1 MPRTSQNPKE
11 ETFNF
16 RVDPALKAEFQAATE
31 TEDKPA
37 AQVLRDFM
45 RAYVERQRR
54 RDFAA
59 EAHRQSVAIAARAAD
74 PHSDEAAF
82 MRELDANLAG
92 LADDWK

>member
-1 MPRTSQNPKE
+1 MPRTSQTQKD

-16 RVDPALKAEFQAATE
+16 RVDPALKAAFQAATE
-31 TEDKPA
+31 AEDRPA

-45 RAYVERQRR
+45 RAYIERRRR

-59 EAHRQSVAIAARAAD
+59 EAHRQSLAIAARAAD
-74 PHSDEAAF
+74 PDSDEAAV
-82 MRELDANLAG
+82 MRELDAHLDG